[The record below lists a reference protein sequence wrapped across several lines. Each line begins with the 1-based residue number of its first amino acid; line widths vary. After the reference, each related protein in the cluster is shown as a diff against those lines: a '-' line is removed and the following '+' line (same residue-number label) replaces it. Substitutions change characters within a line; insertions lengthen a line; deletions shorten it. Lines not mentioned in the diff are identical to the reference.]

1 MVEYSEVTFHGTF
14 FTFHGSSITLHG
26 SSFPH
31 LPLLLTVEGFLLT
44 YLSILCYKKEN
55 SII

>member
-1 MVEYSEVTFHGTF
+1 MAGYSEVTSHGSS

-31 LPLLLTVEGFLLT
+31 LLLLLTVEGFLLT

>member
-1 MVEYSEVTFHGTF
+1 MVGYSEVTFHG
-14 FTFHGSSITLHG
+14 SSFTLHG

-44 YLSILCYKKEN
+44 HLSILCYKKED
-55 SII
+55 SLIFKVS

>member
-1 MVEYSEVTFHGTF
+1 MVGYSEVTS
-14 FTFHGSSITLHG
+14 HGSSITLHG

-31 LPLLLTVEGFLLT
+31 LLLLLTVEGFLLT

>member
-1 MVEYSEVTFHGTF
+1 MAGYSEVTFHGSS

-26 SSFPH
+26 NSFPH
-31 LPLLLTVEGFLLT
+31 LPLLLMIEGFLVT
-44 YLSILCYKKEN
+44 YLGILCYKKEN